1 MEILYLSHCVP
12 NPPDKGEKIRAYHE
26 VRELAR
32 EHRVHVACFAKN
44 GRELEQARELESWCA
59 SVHVEPASSI
69 PSLAQAAVAYGFGAS
84 LNYGFYRSPGM
95 ERHVRELSGRVRLD
109 CAVAYSAV
117 VVRYAPAGLPVV
129 LDMIDVDSEKWFS
142 FAESRRP
149 AWFFRTEA
157 KRYRDLEIQVARR
170 ATVTFL
176 ATENE
181 RDIFRRIAA
190 DTGIAVEALEN
201 GVDSEY
207 YNPEAL
213 TQVDPALAGRRFLVF
228 TGAFQSYANIDGA
241 VWFADQIFPAL
252 REQFEGDLELFLVG
266 MNPAAAV
273 RELGKRPGI
282 TVTGYVADTRPYL
295 AGAAA
300 VVAPLRVARGI
311 QNKVLEGLAM
321 DKPVLVSTEVG
332 KTFGGEVPVGV
343 TVCGPD
349 AGDWVRG
356 MQTAHQGLEAGAIR
370 RGMVERWAWGPKMA
384 PLRDAVVQALR
395 RP

>member
-44 GRELEQARELESWCA
+44 DRELVQARELEAWCA

-69 PSLAQAAVAYGFGAS
+69 PSLAQAAIAYGLGAS

-95 ERHVRELSGRVRLD
+95 ERHIRELSGRVHLD

-117 VVRYAPAGLPVV
+117 VARYAPSGLPVV

-142 FAESRRP
+142 FAKSRRP

-157 KRYRDLEIQVARR
+157 RRYRELEIEVSKR

-181 RDIFRRIAA
+181 RDIFRTVAA
-190 DTGIAVEALEN
+190 GTGIAVEALEN

-207 YNPEAL
+207 Y
-213 TQVDPALAGRRFLVF
+213 DPGAMAQADPTLAERRFLVF

-252 REQFEGDLELFLVG
+252 REQVDGDLELLLVG

-282 TVTGYVADTRPYL
+282 TVTGYVSDTRPYL

-321 DKPVLVSTEVG
+321 DKPVLVSAEVG
-332 KTFGGEVPVGV
+332 KTFGAEIPVGV

-356 MQTAHQGLEAGAIR
+356 MQQARPGLEAGAIR

-384 PLRDAVVQALR
+384 PLRDAVVRTGVLS
-395 RP
+395 